1 MPMSD
6 PYQTP
11 DFTVLVT
18 VLFTG
23 LAALTGLAGYLVS
36 RLTRQ
41 HLATRT
47 PPTVWRDLSL
57 TAVAGSLALYLWGC
71 LHLVLLERQE
81 IGNECAKRAEGVRV
95 AAFHG
100 DFVPLRLVCRTDA
113 DRSYTVVVPGYL
125 NPSLAVL
132 LLLALA
138 CAVTAAVLHRKQ
150 RTAKTEERPTL

>member
-6 PYQTP
+6 PYQAP

-23 LAALTGLAGYLVS
+23 LAALLGLAGYLAS

-41 HLATRT
+41 NLGSRT
-47 PPTVWRDLSL
+47 PPTVWREMSL
-57 TAVAGSLALYLWGC
+57 TAVTGSLALYLWGC
-71 LHLVLLERQE
+71 LHLVFLERQE
-81 IGNECAKRAEGVRV
+81 IGNECAKKAEGVRV

-138 CAVTAAVLHRKQ
+138 CAITAAVLHRRQ